1 MSRLQTAKGA
11 AFDSY
16 ENQHD
21 ECLLGTR
28 TKLLSDI
35 EKWAIS
41 PQGKCIFWLNGM
53 AGTGKSTISRTVA
66 HRLKENGLLGASF
79 FFKKGEKDRGSAKSL
94 FPTLIEQL
102 MITIPDLI
110 PIVRNT
116 LDRDPNISEKM
127 LKEQF
132 ESLIYLPL
140 LEIRQRSTDIMVVV
154 IDALDEC
161 DREDDVRLILR
172 LLPQVQKSKSIRLRF
187 LLTSRPELPIRLELN
202 SITDD
207 HQELILHEISEPV
220 IQHDI
225 ALYLETKFSQLKR
238 ERSLPSDWPGEE
250 RIKVLVDR
258 TVPLFIAAV
267 TVCRFVSDMN
277 WDPQRRLQAIIA
289 DKSTYVSKMES
300 TYLPILKQLF
310 VGQDK
315 WETQELVQEFKEI
328 VGAIIILATPLS
340 ANALSRLLN
349 REPDDIKYRLARL
362 HSVLNIPDSLDA
374 PVRLLHLSFRDFLLD
389 NQTKEIDESNRF
401 WIDEQAVHQ
410 SLAIQCLNLMHRS
423 LRRNIGNL
431 PNEATQRI
439 EIDVRSIDHYLPPKL
454 QYACRYWIHHLV
466 HIQGPSNGLVKAISF
481 LEKHLLHWLEA
492 MSLLGILSEVVESIT
507 TLKSIAEDYGDA
519 KSSLFLYDVRRFIL
533 KCRRMTDI
541 APLQLYSSGLM
552 FAPTNSIT
560 RRIFEHELGNWH
572 RLPEVKESWSTELQT
587 LEGHSELVRA
597 VAFSPSGHLL
607 ASGSYD
613 KTIKLWDP
621 TTGELHQT
629 LQGHSDSIQSVF
641 FSSDGKL
648 LASSSNDNTIKLWNP
663 ATGELRRTLQGHSD
677 SVRSVAFSSN
687 GKLLASGSNDKTIK
701 LWEPITGKLHQTL
714 NGHSNWIWSVAF
726 SQNDQLL
733 ASASFDNTVRIWD
746 VATGKLHKT
755 LKGHSGIVL
764 SVAFSSSSQLL
775 ASSSEDNTIKLWDPI
790 TGELRQ
796 TLRGHSDSVATVAF
810 SANRQ
815 LLASGSYDKTIKLWD
830 PTTGELHQTLK
841 GHSYGVLCLAF
852 TTDSQVMVSG
862 SSDKTIKLWNPTM
875 VELRE
880 AHKDH
885 SDSIGS
891 IAFSSNGQLL
901 ASGSNDK
908 TIRLWNPNTGE
919 LHQTL
924 YGHSDSVRSVAFSKD
939 SQLLVSGSND
949 KTIKLW
955 DPRTGELRRTLQ
967 GHSDQVCSVTFSPNG
982 HLLASCSYDKT
993 IKIWNPTSGEV
1004 CQTLNGHSYL
1014 VRSLAFSPN
1023 NQLLASSSYDKT
1035 TKLWNPATAELHQTL
1050 EGHSGW
1056 VWSGTKIEVSIFES
1070 QWICLQRER
1079 ILWLPPDYR
1088 PICFALNDGIL
1099 ALGHASGK
1107 VSFIMHTSFK

>member
-1 MSRLQTAKGA
+1 MDPLSGAVSVIGVIQLAGSIVKICAEYVNKVKAVKEDILDLQQETNALTGVLTALKELLEGPNGSKLAVSRPLYDDLERCISTLANLKKVDELGCTTRIDHSISLSRLRTAKGA

-28 TKLLSDI
+28 TEQLSDI

-41 PQGKCIFWLNGM
+41 PHGKCIFWLNGM

-66 HRLKENGLLGASF
+66 RRLKEKGLLRASF

-140 LEIRQRSTDIMVVV
+140 LEISQRSTAIMVVV
-154 IDALDEC
+154 NDALDEC

-187 LLTSRPELPIRLELN
+187 LLTSRPELPITLELN

-220 IQHDI
+220 IEHDI

-310 VGQDK
+310 VGQDNR
-315 WETQELVQEFKEI
+315 ETQELVQEFKKI

-340 ANALSRLLN
+340 ANTLSRLLN
-349 REPDDIKYRLARL
+349 REPDDIKYRLAQL

-374 PVRLLHLSFRDFLLD
+374 PVRLLHLSFRDFLLG
-389 NQTKEIDESNRF
+389 NQTKEIEESKRF
-401 WIDEQAVHQ
+401 WVDEQAVHQ
-410 SLAIQCLNLMHRS
+410 SLAIKCLKLMHRS
-423 LRRNIGNL
+423 LRRNICNL

-439 EIDVRSIDHYLPPKL
+439 EIDVRSIDHYLPPEL

-466 HIQGPSNGLVKAISF
+466 QIQGPSNELAKAILF
-481 LEKHLLHWLEA
+481 HEKHLLHWLEA
-492 MSLLGILSEVVESIT
+492 MSVLGILSGVVESIT
-507 TLKSIAEDYGDA
+507 TLKSIAEDYGNA
-519 KSSLFLYDVRRFIL
+519 KSSEFLDDVRRFIL
-533 KCRRMTDI
+533 KCRRMADI

-552 FAPTNSIT
+552 FAPTNSVT
-560 RRIFEHELGNWH
+560 RRMFKHELANWH

-597 VAFSPSGHLL
+597 VAFSPSGPLL

-613 KTIKLWDP
+613 KTIKLWDL

-641 FSSDGKL
+641 FSSDEKL
-648 LASSSNDNTIKLWNP
+648 LAPSSNDNTIKLWNP
-663 ATGELRRTLQGHSD
+663 APGELHRTLQGHSD
-677 SVRSVAFSSN
+677 SVRSVAFSPN
-687 GKLLASGSNDKTIK
+687 GKLLASGANDKTIK
-701 LWEPITGKLHQTL
+701 L
-714 NGHSNWIWSVAF
+714 
-726 SQNDQLL
+726 
-733 ASASFDNTVRIWD
+733 
-746 VATGKLHKT
+746 
-755 LKGHSGIVL
+755 
-764 SVAFSSSSQLL
+764 
-775 ASSSEDNTIKLWDPI
+775 
-790 TGELRQ
+790 
-796 TLRGHSDSVATVAF
+796 
-810 SANRQ
+810 
-815 LLASGSYDKTIKLWD
+815 
-830 PTTGELHQTLK
+830 
-841 GHSYGVLCLAF
+841 
-852 TTDSQVMVSG
+852 
-862 SSDKTIKLWNPTM
+862 
-875 VELRE
+875 
-880 AHKDH
+880 
-885 SDSIGS
+885 
-891 IAFSSNGQLL
+891 
-901 ASGSNDK
+901 
-908 TIRLWNPNTGE
+908 
-919 LHQTL
+919 
-924 YGHSDSVRSVAFSKD
+924 
-939 SQLLVSGSND
+939 
-949 KTIKLW
+949 
-955 DPRTGELRRTLQ
+955 
-967 GHSDQVCSVTFSPNG
+967 
-982 HLLASCSYDKT
+982 
-993 IKIWNPTSGEV
+993 
-1004 CQTLNGHSYL
+1004 
-1014 VRSLAFSPN
+1014 
-1023 NQLLASSSYDKT
+1023 
-1035 TKLWNPATAELHQTL
+1035 
-1050 EGHSGW
+1050 
-1056 VWSGTKIEVSIFES
+1056 
-1070 QWICLQRER
+1070 
-1079 ILWLPPDYR
+1079 
-1088 PICFALNDGIL
+1088 
-1099 ALGHASGK
+1099 
-1107 VSFIMHTSFK
+1107 